1 MTELLKA
8 AKFAL
13 SVLRANPVEM
23 SERMAIKKLEAAIA
37 KAERAKS

>member
-1 MTELLKA
+1 MRELLAA

-13 SVLRANPVEM
+13 SVLKANPVEM

-37 KAERAKS
+37 KADRVKK